1 MEQKLSA
8 QGMRAWAL
16 RAQERPRAWAVGWVQ
31 TALLL
36 KVLQQMVLAR
46 PLRGGFV
53 GSPVFVVRLDA
64 TRASARS
71 RAGAPLV
78 VKVQKV
84 SEMVLLPW
92 EPQVCWASTG
102 LLGWMPF

>member
-16 RAQERPRAWAVGWVQ
+16 RAQERPQAWAVVWVQ
-31 TALLL
+31 T
-36 KVLQQMVLAR
+36 VLQQTALAR
-46 PLRGGFV
+46 RGRFV

-84 SEMVLLPW
+84 SEMVLLP
-92 EPQVCWASTG
+92 
-102 LLGWMPF
+102 

>member
-16 RAQERPRAWAVGWVQ
+16 RAQERPQAWAVVWVQ
-31 TALLL
+31 T
-36 KVLQQMVLAR
+36 VLQQTVLQQTVLGR
-46 PLRGGFV
+46 PRRGRFV

-84 SEMVLLPW
+84 SEMVLLP
-92 EPQVCWASTG
+92 
-102 LLGWMPF
+102 

>member
-16 RAQERPRAWAVGWVQ
+16 RAQERPQAWAVVWVQ
-31 TALLL
+31 T
-36 KVLQQMVLAR
+36 VLQQTALGQKVLAR
-46 PLRGGFV
+46 RGRFV

-84 SEMVLLPW
+84 SEMVLLP
-92 EPQVCWASTG
+92 
-102 LLGWMPF
+102 

>member
-31 TALLL
+31 TAL
-36 KVLQQMVLAR
+36 QQMVLAR
-46 PLRGGFV
+46 PLRGRFV

-84 SEMVLLPW
+84 SEMVLLP
-92 EPQVCWASTG
+92 
-102 LLGWMPF
+102 

>member
-16 RAQERPRAWAVGWVQ
+16 RAQQRPWAWAVGWAQ
-31 TALLL
+31 T
-36 KVLQQMVLAR
+36 VLQQMVLRQMVLKQKVLAR

-84 SEMVLLPW
+84 SEMVLLP
-92 EPQVCWASTG
+92 
-102 LLGWMPF
+102 

>member
-16 RAQERPRAWAVGWVQ
+16 WAQQRPWALAVGWAQ
-31 TALLL
+31 T
-36 KVLQQMVLAR
+36 VLQQMVLRQMVLKQKVLAR

-84 SEMVLLPW
+84 SEMVLLP
-92 EPQVCWASTG
+92 
-102 LLGWMPF
+102 

>member
-16 RAQERPRAWAVGWVQ
+16 RAQQRPWAWAVGWAQ
-31 TALLL
+31 T
-36 KVLQQMVLAR
+36 VLQQMVLRQMVLKQKVLKQKVLAR

-84 SEMVLLPW
+84 SEMVLLP
-92 EPQVCWASTG
+92 
-102 LLGWMPF
+102 

>member
-16 RAQERPRAWAVGWVQ
+16 RAQERPQAWAVVWVQ
-31 TALLL
+31 T
-36 KVLQQMVLAR
+36 VLQQTVLGR
-46 PLRGGFV
+46 PRRGRFV

-84 SEMVLLPW
+84 SEMVLLP
-92 EPQVCWASTG
+92 
-102 LLGWMPF
+102 

>member
-16 RAQERPRAWAVGWVQ
+16 RAQERPRAWAVAWVQ
-31 TALLL
+31 T
-36 KVLQQMVLAR
+36 V
-46 PLRGGFV
+46 RGRFV

-84 SEMVLLPW
+84 SEMVLLP
-92 EPQVCWASTG
+92 
-102 LLGWMPF
+102 

>member
-16 RAQERPRAWAVGWVQ
+16 RAQERPQAWAVVWVQ
-31 TALLL
+31 T
-36 KVLQQMVLAR
+36 VLQQTALGQKVLAR
-46 PLRGGFV
+46 QRRERFV

-84 SEMVLLPW
+84 SEMVLLP
-92 EPQVCWASTG
+92 
-102 LLGWMPF
+102 